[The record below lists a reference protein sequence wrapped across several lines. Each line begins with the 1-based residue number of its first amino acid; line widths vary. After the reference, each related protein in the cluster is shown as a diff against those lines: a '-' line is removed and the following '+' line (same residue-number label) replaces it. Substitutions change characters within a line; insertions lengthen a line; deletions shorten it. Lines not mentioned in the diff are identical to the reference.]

1 MFFIPVMFVNLSCAP
16 MMIEQIFSHVEKM
29 QEMQQK
35 ERDELSKQINII
47 EGEISSAGMIEKE
60 EKISQPKV
68 VIENNITKTS
78 SEEIIVTK
86 KKFLVKFIDGREKEF
101 VNISEKPLMPNQY
114 YIIQY
119 NGLDEIT
126 STRKISENE

>member
-1 MFFIPVMFVNLSCAP
+1 